1 MIEWILAA
9 VMVSAD
15 VCSDLMLSR
24 GMKQVGSRVDLT
36 FGNLVRVPGLVLRN
50 SSVLGAIGLSAVHFV
65 AFLAL
70 LSFWDLS
77 IVIPIGALVFVLGT
91 AAARVVLKES
101 VPPTRWIG
109 VCLIAL
115 GVAMAT
121 AN

>member
-24 GMKQVGSRVDLT
+24 GMKQVGSRLDLN
-36 FGNLVRVPGLVLRN
+36 FGNLLRVPVLVLRN
-50 SSVLGAIGLSAVHFV
+50 SSTLAAIGLSAVHFF
-65 AFLAL
+65 AFLVL

-91 AAARVVLKES
+91 TAARVLLEER
-101 VPPTRWIG
+101 VPPIRWIG

-115 GVAMAT
+115 GVAIAT

>member
-36 FGNLVRVPGLVLRN
+36 FDNLVRVPGRVLRN
-50 SSVLGAIGLSAVHFV
+50 SSALAAIGLSAVHFF

-91 AAARVVLKES
+91 AAARVVLKER
-101 VPPTRWIG
+101 VPPMRWIG

-115 GVAMAT
+115 GVAIAT
-121 AN
+121 GS